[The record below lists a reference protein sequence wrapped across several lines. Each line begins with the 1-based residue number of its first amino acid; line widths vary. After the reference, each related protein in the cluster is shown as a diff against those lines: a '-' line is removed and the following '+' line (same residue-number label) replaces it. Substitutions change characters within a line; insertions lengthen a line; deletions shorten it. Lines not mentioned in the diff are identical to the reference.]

1 MYKILKDYISEDRLK
16 PYLVKT
22 GYNLKEA
29 TELYKIN
36 LKYSS
41 QLYKVLSL
49 FEVFLRNA
57 INNELIT
64 VDMNWI
70 LKLDNIHIQ
79 ILNINP
85 HN

>member
-1 MYKILKDYISEDRLK
+1 MYEILKDYISEDRLK

-36 LKYSS
+36 LEYSS

-64 VDMNWI
+64 VDSY
-70 LKLDNIHIQ
+70 
-79 ILNINP
+79 
-85 HN
+85 